1 MKAKA
6 EKLYTYFAA
15 AICLFIP
22 FMTHAKAFVNVLM
35 IGLVLLLFM
44 LPQRA
49 SVINFFKQNYFR
61 CLIAFLLFV
70 IISSAFKYSFL
81 DDFSETRKIA
91 QTLLLIILFSI
102 VKTKGILIAS
112 FISGTVIST
121 LLTLI
126 NFVILYLKP
135 DLLIAFNIGD
145 SFITQRLYLGY
156 FLVVSLILSL
166 ERFYSISVKKQKR
179 VYLLLISFLLF
190 SLFLISSR
198 SAILIALIVLISSL
212 IYSSKSKY
220 KLILALIVTFMFSL
234 IITNSKS
241 LSERFLYS
249 DDSIRASF
257 IDKIK
262 IHEPRYDIW
271 KFSFQIF
278 KMHPSLFG
286 IGSFKT
292 QEFLIEKYKAMP
304 IKKRRDWFLERNF
317 NTHNQYIDLILSY
330 GLIGFLI
337 FVLFLKEIFSKVYKN
352 THSFNLIISLAL
364 FLFIEN
370 IFHRQLGAFIF
381 ALIVVWSIDLT
392 NRKNEK
398 NINS

>member
-1 MKAKA
+1 MRAKA

-126 NFVILYLKP
+126 NFVILYLNP

-156 FLVVSLILSL
+156 FVVVSLILSL

-179 VYLLLISFLLF
+179 VYLLLISSVSYTHL
-190 SLFLISSR
+190 
-198 SAILIALIVLISSL
+198 
-212 IYSSKSKY
+212 
-220 KLILALIVTFMFSL
+220 
-234 IITNSKS
+234 
-241 LSERFLYS
+241 
-249 DDSIRASF
+249 RA
-257 IDKIK
+257 
-262 IHEPRYDIW
+262 HE
-271 KFSFQIF
+271 
-278 KMHPSLFG
+278 
-286 IGSFKT
+286 T
-292 QEFLIEKYKAMP
+292 
-304 IKKRRDWFLERNF
+304 
-317 NTHNQYIDLILSY
+317 
-330 GLIGFLI
+330 
-337 FVLFLKEIFSKVYKN
+337 
-352 THSFNLIISLAL
+352 
-364 FLFIEN
+364 
-370 IFHRQLGAFIF
+370 
-381 ALIVVWSIDLT
+381 
-392 NRKNEK
+392 
-398 NINS
+398 